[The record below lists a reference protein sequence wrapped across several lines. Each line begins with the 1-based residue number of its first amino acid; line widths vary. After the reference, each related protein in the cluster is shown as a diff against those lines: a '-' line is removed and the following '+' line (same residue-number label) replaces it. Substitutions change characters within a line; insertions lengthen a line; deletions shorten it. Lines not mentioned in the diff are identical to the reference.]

1 MQRKTGTEIELD
13 KIVSPF
19 DSIGASSAIDR
30 TASNFL
36 NAVEKVK
43 KEKIA
48 HRNRYVRCWRRKI
61 HTWNSGVRFSGHAR
75 RYRHEVAASTFTV
88 QGHEKSQFSDTA
100 DR

>member
-1 MQRKTGTEIELD
+1 MQGKTGTEIELD

-48 HRNRYVRCWRRKI
+48 HRNRYVRC
-61 HTWNSGVRFSGHAR
+61 
-75 RYRHEVAASTFTV
+75 
-88 QGHEKSQFSDTA
+88 
-100 DR
+100 